1 MRQERKKKENHTV
14 EFIAEE
20 SKHANAGLI
29 EKQMELLKTF
39 LEHNAISQEQYEK
52 GVHYLKENKTTE

>member
-1 MRQERKKKENHTV
+1 M

-39 LEHNAISQEQYEK
+39 LERNAISQEQYEK